1 MRHKVKNWIDHNKR
15 VAWTGL
21 AILVSICLA
30 LLWNEWQSEERAS
43 MKEEEWVPL
52 LPLDFGLT
60 QPLPLSLPLKP
71 NKVALGKRLFHDV
84 RLSKDDSVS
93 CASCH
98 DLKGGGVDNRVRSVG
113 VNGGVGGINAP
124 TVFNSGFNF
133 VQFWDGRAPTLEA
146 QVDGPVNHPLEM
158 ASNWGQVLE
167 KLRHDED
174 YRVRFQDAY
183 QDGITSD
190 NVKDAIATFERSL
203 ITLDSPFDRYLRGD
217 KTALDAPALRGWQ
230 LFQSYGCVS
239 CHQGSNLGGNFYERM
254 GLMGDYFGDRGN
266 PTEADN
272 GRYNVTHDEADRHY
286 FRVPPLRNV
295 AFTYP
300 YFHDGSALTLHDS
313 VRTMAKYQLG
323 RVMPDD
329 DVEAIVAF
337 LISLTGHAVEEQQP

>member
-1 MRHKVKNWIDHNKR
+1 MRHKVRNWIERNTR
-15 VAWTGL
+15 LAWLGL
-21 AILVSICLA
+21 AILLLA
-30 LLWNEWQSEERAS
+30 CVALFWNDWQSDKRAA
-43 MKEEEWVPL
+43 MKEVEWMPL
-52 LPLDFGLT
+52 VPLDFGLT
-60 QPLPLSLPLKP
+60 QPIPRELPLNPG
-71 NKVALGKRLFHDV
+71 KVALGKRLFHDV
-84 RLSKDDSVS
+84 RLSADDSVS

-98 DLKGGGVDNRVRSVG
+98 DLSGGGVDNRARSVG

-124 TVFNSGFNF
+124 TVLNSGFNF

-158 ASNWGQVLE
+158 ASNWGQVLG
-167 KLRHDED
+167 KLMQDED
-174 YRVRFQDAY
+174 YRVRFLGAY
-183 QDGITSD
+183 PDGINST

-203 ITLDSPFDRYLRGD
+203 VTTDSPFDLYLRGD
-217 KTALDAPALRGWQ
+217 KTALDAPALHGWQ

-239 CHQGSNLGGNFYERM
+239 CHQGVNFGGNFYERM

-295 AFTYP
+295 ALSYP
-300 YFHDGSALTLHDS
+300 YFHDGSVDHLNDA

-323 RVMPDD
+323 RAMPDD

-337 LISLTGHAVEEQQP
+337 LISLTGRSVAEQNP